1 MAKKI
6 ILTIIICLCN
16 FFSST
21 NAQIEMILGDWTT
34 IDDKENIPVSV
45 VHIFKATNGKYYG
58 KITKILVEGYEDMK
72 CTKCSG
78 ELHNAPV
85 VGMIILKDMEWK
97 DGKLCGGSVMDPNNG
112 KTYYGKIWYDP
123 KNKKGQ
129 PTRLPQSF
137 LNLKSNTMK
146 NTMQIYDIL
155 LLCQ

>member
-6 ILTIIICLCN
+6 ILTIIICLCS
-16 FFSST
+16 FFSSI

-72 CTKCSG
+72 CTKCTG

-97 DGKLCGGSVMDPNNG
+97 D
-112 KTYYGKIWYDP
+112 
-123 KNKKGQ
+123 
-129 PTRLPQSF
+129 
-137 LNLKSNTMK
+137 
-146 NTMQIYDIL
+146 
-155 LLCQ
+155 